1 METLPLRAQ
10 DPRCDILGEHPPA
23 HSGRTPQALASTQE
37 EETAWQHRTRARG
50 MERQAPPS
58 HQEALRPPPQHFS
71 RRSKF
76 HSERFGAEP
85 MCATQCWRIPFQAC
99 TQQAID
105 TCTALHR
112 NYGLAWAW
120 ARRQGPSKR
129 ISGSTQTQT
138 PSFACGLLYQTQ
150 APAARPEPGAFP
162 LHILHPVSLSH
173 RSICSLQY
181 LIPEGRRCT
190 FGYFLLSVRNDR
202 LLSERKY
209 SRN

>member
-37 EETAWQHRTRARG
+37 EETAWQHRTRTRG
-50 MERQAPPS
+50 MERQASPS

-85 MCATQCWRIPFQAC
+85 TCATQCRRIPFQAC
-99 TQQAID
+99 TQQATD

-120 ARRQGPSKR
+120 ARRQANRNASRAPHKRRRLHLPVGFCNKRRRRPPVPSPVHCHLTFFTPCHCLT
-129 ISGSTQTQT
+129 GS
-138 PSFACGLLYQTQ
+138 
-150 APAARPEPGAFP
+150 
-162 LHILHPVSLSH
+162 
-173 RSICSLQY
+173 
-181 LIPEGRRCT
+181 
-190 FGYFLLSVRNDR
+190 SVPFNI
-202 LLSERKY
+202 
-209 SRN
+209 